1 MESSSKKGVWGSRR
15 SLYSRG
21 RSQGRNLG
29 PRLGASPTHSIIR
42 EREREGVSPRGGE
55 GGEISGLF
63 EVKREGQARG
73 PRAEDSSGPLG
84 GVDALLGLLPPSQQL
99 LPGEEGCTSP

>member
-42 EREREGVSPRGGE
+42 EREREGVSPRGG
-55 GGEISGLF
+55 GRVGKFPGSSRLKGKAKPGVPGL
-63 EVKREGQARG
+63 RIPAAHSAG
-73 PRAEDSSGPLG
+73 
-84 GVDALLGLLPPSQQL
+84 
-99 LPGEEGCTSP
+99 